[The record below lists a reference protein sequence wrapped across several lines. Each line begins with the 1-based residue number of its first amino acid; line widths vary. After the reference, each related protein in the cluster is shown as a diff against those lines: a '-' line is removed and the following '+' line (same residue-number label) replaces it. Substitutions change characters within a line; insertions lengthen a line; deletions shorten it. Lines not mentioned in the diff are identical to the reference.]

1 MIDYKLAL
9 MTGVDIPIP
18 EYQLVMHQPSIKEI
32 SMMGEKD
39 FFIALQFLCLNKTAY
54 IKDEVVLKQV
64 TNFQIFMTVLH
75 DPNVAKELNLS
86 INLKDCV
93 IQLLTLLFGDY
104 RILFTPQSIIFNKM
118 EDNKIIQNV
127 LIDDSNFQVI
137 QDIIKAVFCVN
148 TNFLGD
154 QGVFNPKGKRAQEV
168 AEKLMCGRQRV
179 AAQKGDSNES
189 VFVRYLS
196 VLSIGIPMDLRNLIE
211 LTAYQLYDLIERY
224 GLFLDWDID
233 LKVRLAGGTPKTQ
246 AESFMKNIH

>member
-39 FFIALQFLCLNKTAY
+39 FFIALQFLCINKAAY
-54 IKDEVVLKQV
+54 IKDEAVLRQT
-64 TNFQIFMTVLH
+64 TNFQIFMKVLH
-75 DPNVAKELNLS
+75 DPSVAKELYLS
-86 INLKDCV
+86 VNLKDCV
-93 IQLLTLLFGDY
+93 IQLMTLLFGDY
-104 RILFTPQSIIFNKM
+104 KIFFTPQSIILNRQLDENNNQTIM
-118 EDNKIIQNV
+118 
-127 LIDDSNFQVI
+127 IDDSNFQII
-137 QDIIKAVFCVN
+137 QDLVKATFCVN
-148 TNFLGD
+148 TSFLGD
-154 QGVFNPKGKRAQEV
+154 QGVFNPKGKKAQEI
-168 AEKLMCGRQRV
+168 AEKIMRGRQRV

-196 VLSIGIPMDLRNLIE
+196 VLSIGVPMDLRNLVE

-233 LKVRLAGGTPKTQ
+233 LRVRLAGGTPNTQ